1 MSGKI
6 TTRKLG
12 DVRGSLTDW
21 KRVDAMTEE
30 ELERA
35 IASDPDSDVTPDWTK
50 AKLVLPQRKQSVH
63 LRVDPD
69 VLDWFR
75 QQGSGYLTRMNAVL
89 RAYYEANRK
98 RRRG

>member
-6 TTRKLG
+6 TRRRLG
-12 DVRGSLTDW
+12 DIREDLTDW

-35 IASDPDSDVTPDWTK
+35 IAADPDADIPNPDWTK
-50 AKLVLPQRKQSVH
+50 ARIVLPQRKQSVH

-69 VLDWFR
+69 VLD
-75 QQGSGYLTRMNAVL
+75 
-89 RAYYEANRK
+89 
-98 RRRG
+98 